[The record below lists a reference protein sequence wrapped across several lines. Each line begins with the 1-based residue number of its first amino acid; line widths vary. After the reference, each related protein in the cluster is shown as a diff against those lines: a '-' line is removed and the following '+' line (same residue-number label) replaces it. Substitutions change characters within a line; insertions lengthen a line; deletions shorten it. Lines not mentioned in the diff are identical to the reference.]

1 MVQVDAR
8 VGVKI
13 VYGCPLSE
21 LALALGLMMLFEAYC
36 LLERALSNS
45 YLSDLPWQGGNRLL
59 SCYYCHGSS

>member
-36 LLERALSNS
+36 LLEMALSNRWMTTNGFLVS
-45 YLSDLPWQGGNRLL
+45 YDGCLAGSARL
-59 SCYYCHGSS
+59 